1 MAPYTEGKEKERRRP
16 AKQMEPDNHVAQSR
30 RYEAAESML
39 QHARTPRTQQP
50 ALNGSLLPNPYPPI
64 PDSNNPQHSN
74 PLPTLPLSPYRNL
87 SMPIQR
93 DPLEH
98 AHVFDPILARRLN
111 PPQDVKPR
119 IDSHNLQPFAGQPG
133 PQAVLAPTLGY
144 RQLASGGL
152 TIDDRSLTD
161 ANFRN
166 HSDPTSPVSSRGFTT
181 SKETEGGKATAR
193 TSGKKSSKKSTAIK
207 EEDEK
212 PPPWSELKTKAGKD
226 RKRLPLAC
234 IACRRKKIRCSG
246 EKPACKHCLRSRIP
260 CVYKVTTRKAA
271 PRTDYMAMLDK
282 RLKRM
287 EERVIK
293 MLPADEADN
302 VPDTGR
308 ANVRP
313 PASGH
318 GHNVSHGKKRAA
330 EEAFGPDL
338 EEWAQSRMNN
348 QTVSGQKHGP
358 DPEPVDGA
366 DKLPSQEI
374 QEHLAEVF
382 FDCLYGQSY
391 LLLHKPSFMRR
402 LRAGAAPP
410 VLVLGVC
417 AIAARFSTHPQI
429 NSEPA
434 FLRGE
439 EWAAPAREIVL
450 KCYDQPSITILTVL
464 LILGLHEFG
473 TCQGGRSWMFCG
485 MAMRMAYALQLHRE
499 LDYDPLVRKDDA
511 DPKLSAT
518 DREIR
523 RRTMWACFVMDRFSS
538 SGTERPTCGAEDYI
552 KIQLPTKEFN
562 FQHEIPGPTE
572 TLAGETSYTST
583 LDAEQKAKL
592 RDNMGVAS
600 YIVRVIVLWGRVIM
614 YLNLGGKEKDLHELW
629 HPHSGFSDLRKQ
641 VEDFKTSLPLD
652 LQFNADNLAAHAP
665 EKLANQFLLLHI
677 SYHQVVLFLH
687 RHAIPTTPG
696 AIMSKDVPKEFQST
710 SAHIA
715 VEAADQ
721 ISDLISHAT
730 EHNLVAPFAGYCAF
744 TASTVHIWSMFSNQ
758 PRLQASAKR
767 NLGLNIKYISKM
779 KRYWGMF
786 HFMGDNLRDTWKRYH
801 DHALQKGKARTDAR
815 NSDSSLFQYGDW
827 FKEYPNGVTDTDFES
842 PATKVKEEF
851 TNETAVNQQQS
862 SLQNAKQFFDKLS
875 PPAKASPTGNRKP
888 ARKHSRPTPVQT
900 RPHPPQVLP
909 QSLPQDTS
917 LQPITPVPPQTP
929 VVPSPFSP
937 QPSQPLYAT
946 LPPQPYDSLG
956 PTPDTTLLPD
966 LDRNFVWNA
975 YAGTSGPS
983 SIPSG
988 PVDAAFMPLSLGD
1001 ETSGIWENAALAHI
1015 APQTTVGGMGYMGDV
1030 QQSSAWFMPFNM
1042 PPPTT
1047 GVYPGGNMDGEYGGG
1062 FLTGNRLDGGGA
1074 GGGGR

>member
-1 MAPYTEGKEKERRRP
+1 
-16 AKQMEPDNHVAQSR
+16 MEPDNHVAQSR

-39 QHARTPRTQQP
+39 QHARTPRTQQQG
-50 ALNGSLLPNPYPPI
+50 LNGSLLPITYPNS
-64 PDSNNPQHSN
+64 DSNTAQQSN
-74 PLPTLPLSPYRNL
+74 LLPTLPLPPYRNL
-87 SMPIQR
+87 SMPIQP
-93 DPLEH
+93 DHLEH
-98 AHVFDPILARRLN
+98 PHVFNPILDTRLN
-111 PPQDVKPR
+111 SPQDTKPR
-119 IDSHNLQPFAGQPG
+119 GLDPQNQQPFAGQP
-133 PQAVLAPTLGY
+133 PAQALLAPALGY
-144 RQLASGGL
+144 RHLATGAL
-152 TIDDRSLTD
+152 AVQDRSVTNT
-161 ANFRN
+161 NFRN
-166 HSDPTSPVSSRGFTT
+166 HSDPISPMSSRGFTA
-181 SKETEGGKATAR
+181 KEAEGGKAPAR
-193 TSGKKSSKKSTAIK
+193 TSAKKPSKKSIVIK

-293 MLPADEADN
+293 ILPGDEADN
-302 VPDTGR
+302 VSETGR

-318 GHNVSHGKKRAA
+318 GNNVHNGKKRAA

-338 EEWAQSRMNN
+338 EEWAQSRMSKP
-348 QTVSGQKHGP
+348 TVPGQKHGS
-358 DPEPVDGA
+358 DPKSADGA
-366 DKLPSQEI
+366 DKLPSHEI

-382 FDCLYGQSY
+382 FECLYGQTY

-402 LRAGAAPP
+402 LRAGVASP

-523 RRTMWACFVMDRFSS
+523 RRTMWACFVMDRFGS

-562 FQHEIPGPTE
+562 FQNEIPGPTE
-572 TLAGETSYTST
+572 TLAEESSYTST
-583 LDAEQKAKL
+583 LDVEQKTKL

-614 YLNLGGKEKDLHELW
+614 YLNLGGKEKDPHELW
-629 HPHSGFSDLRKQ
+629 HPHSGFSDLQKQ
-641 VEDFKTSLPLD
+641 AEHLKTSLPSD
-652 LQFNADNLAAHAP
+652 LQYNADNLAAHVP

-696 AIMSKDVPKEFQST
+696 AIMSKDVPKDFQSV
-710 SAHIA
+710 SAHVA

-767 NLGLNIKYISKM
+767 KLGLNIKYISKM

-786 HFMGDNLRDTWKRYH
+786 HFMGDNLKDTWKRYH
-801 DHALQKGKARTDAR
+801 DHALRKGKAPTDAS
-815 NSDSSLFQYGDW
+815 NSDASLFQYGDW
-827 FKEYPNGVTDTDFES
+827 FKEYPNGLTETDYED
-842 PATKVKEEF
+842 PVTKVKEESIQD
-851 TNETAVNQQQS
+851 TVVNQQSDLQS
-862 SLQNAKQFFDKLS
+862 VTQFFDKLS
-875 PPAKASPTGNRKP
+875 PPAKAPPTVDRKP
-888 ARKHSRPTPVQT
+888 VRKHSRPTPVQT

-909 QSLPQDTS
+909 QGFPYDTS
-917 LQPITPVPPQTP
+917 LQSMTPIPPQTP
-929 VVPSPFSP
+929 VAPSPFSP
-937 QPSQPLYAT
+937 HPSQPLYAT
-946 LPPQPYDSLG
+946 LPPQTYDSLDT
-956 PTPDTTLLPD
+956 TPDTTLLPH

-983 SIPSG
+983 IPSNT
-988 PVDAAFMPLSLGD
+988 DSAFMPLSMD
-1001 ETSGIWENAALAHI
+1001 DQTSSMWENVTLADMG
-1015 APQTTVGGMGYMGDV
+1015 AGPPPPTTLGGGGMGYLGDL

-1042 PPPTT
+1042 PPPT
-1047 GVYPGGNMDGEYGGG
+1047 GFHPGENNIDGGYGG
-1062 FLTGNRLDGGGA
+1062 FSMNNGNNGNGMDD
-1074 GGGGR
+1074 GGGGRQQ